1 MEYFQYF
8 PSWVCR
14 EELPELAEKTLQDV
28 IPFIDTHRETQSS
41 RGVIQTENLKDAPQF
56 SQAGRIFLGKAER
69 ILEDQGYTTSMY
81 TLEVSEMWGQSL
93 LKGGGQPQHTH
104 FDAVICGLY
113 FLKTP
118 PKGGYPIF
126 SDPREAKLACDL
138 LSPEREEITAAT
150 PRIHFNN
157 AVPGTLLMFNNWLPH
172 MVTPNAEEEETIFL
186 HILIQKNRK

>member
-14 EELPELAEKTLQDV
+14 EELPELVEKTLNDV
-28 IPFIDTHRETQSS
+28 IPFIDTYREIQTD
-41 RGVIQTENLKDAPQF
+41 RRVIQTENLNNTPQF
-56 SQAGRIFLGKAER
+56 SRIGRIFLEKAER
-69 ILEDQGYTTSMY
+69 VLEDQGYTTSMY
-81 TLEVSEMWGQSL
+81 NLDVSQLWGQAL
-93 LKGGGQPQHTH
+93 LMGGGQYQHTH

-126 SDPREAKLACDL
+126 LDPREAKLACDL
-138 LSPEREEITAAT
+138 ISPERKEITAAT

-157 AVPGTLLMFNNWLPH
+157 VIPGTLLMFNNWLPH
-172 MVTPNAEEEETIFL
+172 MVTPNAGEEETVYL
-186 HILIQKNRK
+186 HVIVQKNRK